1 VMGTACERSGDR
13 IWLLLTNWDQA
24 TNSQTPR
31 VLVLDRSGV
40 VQNQRELK
48 GWELEMRSGF
58 ALDPTRDVLLLA
70 LRNPKEP
77 FGRAAELQAS
87 TLELKIIP
95 KPIKQAFWLP
105 AQ

>member
-1 VMGTACERSGDR
+1 M
-13 IWLLLTNWDQA
+13 N
-24 TNSQTPR
+24 
-31 VLVLDRSGV
+31 RSGV
-40 VQNQRELK
+40 VQTQRELK

-70 LRNPKEP
+70 LRNPKESL
-77 FGRAAELQAS
+77 GRAAELQAS
-87 TLELKIIP
+87 TLALKVLD

>member
-1 VMGTACERSGDR
+1 MGTACERSGER
-13 IWLLLTNWDQA
+13 IWLLLTHWDQA

-31 VLVLDRSGV
+31 VVLMNRSGV
-40 VQNQRELK
+40 VQTQRELK

-70 LRNPKEP
+70 LRNPKESL
-77 FGRAAELQAS
+77 GRAAELQAS
-87 TLELKIIP
+87 TLALKVLD